1 MLITTN
7 LAACRLG
14 VAHEQLLGWIA
25 RKLLPIAGEDEE
37 GRVLL
42 REHVVA
48 ERGEV
53 LTAEAPELLRSPR
66 LRQLWADP
74 TRPRVLPCGC
84 AFSSDADANPDA
96 EPLIRCVDARALE
109 ATARLAHALAAA
121 APGDA
126 FFSRLAEV
134 TRAALAR
141 HHPDM
146 AAEPSSDSV
155 GASHSINIRVSHP
168 TRTAAVTAAC
178 SAEGPLVLDLRQ
190 QRAPRVQKHRVR
202 PRE

>member
-1 MLITTN
+1 LITTN

-14 VAHEQLLGWIA
+14 VAHEHLLSWIA

-53 LTAEAPELLRSPR
+53 LMAETPELPRSPR

-74 TRPRVLPCGC
+74 TRPRVLRCGC
-84 AFSSDADANPDA
+84 AFSFDADADPDA

-109 ATARLAHALAAA
+109 ATARLADALAAA

-134 TRAALAR
+134 ARAALAR
-141 HHPDM
+141 HGCDPQ
-146 AAEPSSDSV
+146 
-155 GASHSINIRVSHP
+155 NK
-168 TRTAAVTAAC
+168 
-178 SAEGPLVLDLRQ
+178 
-190 QRAPRVQKHRVR
+190 RAPAIGRRGGSFSTRLGEPNVNRHSQRNGSSRCQIVQPDRL
-202 PRE
+202 

>member
-14 VAHEQLLGWIA
+14 VAHERLLGWIA

-84 AFSSDADANPDA
+84 AFSSDADPDA

-109 ATARLAHALAAA
+109 ATARLADALAAA
-121 APGDA
+121 ASGDA
-126 FFSRLAEV
+126 FFSRLTEV

-141 HHPDM
+141 HHAGM
-146 AAEPSSDSV
+146 AAEASSDSV
-155 GASHSINIRVSHP
+155 GAADAINIRVSRP
-168 TRTAAVTAAC
+168 TRTPPSSETA
-178 SAEGPLVLDLRQ
+178 R
-190 QRAPRVQKHRVR
+190 RA
-202 PRE
+202 

>member
-14 VAHEQLLGWIA
+14 VAHERLLGWIA

-48 ERGEV
+48 ERGEA

-84 AFSSDADANPDA
+84 AFSSDADPDA

-109 ATARLAHALAAA
+109 ATARLADALAAA
-121 APGDA
+121 GPGDA
-126 FFSRLAEV
+126 FFSRLTEV
-134 TRAALAR
+134 ARAALAR
-141 HHPDM
+141 HHAGM
-146 AAEPSSDSV
+146 AAEAPSDSV
-155 GASHSINIRVSHP
+155 GPADAINICVSSP
-168 TRTAAVTAAC
+168 DADTT
-178 SAEGPLVLDLRQ
+178 LI
-190 QRAPRVQKHRVR
+190 
-202 PRE
+202 

>member
-1 MLITTN
+1 MDADKPDRLINRIARCRLPDTMLMTTA
-7 LAACRLG
+7 LAARRLG
-14 VAHEQLLGWIA
+14 VTHERLLGWVA
-25 RKLLPIAGEDEE
+25 QKLLPIAGEDEE

-42 REHVVA
+42 REYLVA

-84 AFSSDADANPDA
+84 AFSSDADADPDA

-109 ATARLAHALAAA
+109 ATARLADALAVA

-141 HHPDM
+141 HYAGM
-146 AAEPSSDSV
+146 AAEASSDSV
-155 GASHSINIRVSHP
+155 GAAHAINIRESHP
-168 TRTAAVTAAC
+168 TRTPSSSQT
-178 SAEGPLVLDLRQ
+178 PR
-190 QRAPRVQKHRVR
+190 RA
-202 PRE
+202 